1 MACGPST
8 RDGDA
13 TEPARATEAAGRRPM
28 IKATVARIGR
38 TLYVFMF
45 SSLGSV
51 LLREAWLDILTI
63 SQEGRASPPST
74 CRDACSRTSLLAH
87 PGTDSRRMATP
98 YARAASIL
106 CHSAPLS
113 ILVPDAT
120 TAQPTQLGGFVVRG
134 STPLPRPD
142 SHRTGPRS

>member
-63 SQEGRASPPST
+63 SQEGKSF
-74 CRDACSRTSLLAH
+74 TSFSMPRRLIAH
-87 PGTDSRRMATP
+87 IV
-98 YARAASIL
+98 ARAARQRLEADGDPICPS
-106 CHSAPLS
+106 C
-113 ILVPDAT
+113 
-120 TAQPTQLGGFVVRG
+120 
-134 STPLPRPD
+134 
-142 SHRTGPRS
+142 